1 MPNNLF
7 DSFKD
12 LFLERLEAKPSWGK
26 IEIKTLFL
34 QCEVDAARKM
44 LSALETKANG

>member
-1 MPNNLF
+1 MPSNLF
-7 DSFKD
+7 DSFKE

-26 IEIKTLFL
+26 IEVKTLLL

-44 LSALETKANG
+44 LTELEAKANG